1 MSRNPF
7 DPTPESLPSSI
18 PVFPLTG
25 VLLLPRGKLPLNI
38 FEPRYLNMVQD
49 ALASD
54 RMIGMIQP
62 QAAGAG
68 SAPVLYRTGCAGR
81 ITSFS
86 ETDDGRLLITLTGI
100 SRFLVAEEVATM
112 RGYRRVIPD
121 WSPFTAD
128 LAGGP
133 ETAALDRDRLDR
145 ALRGYFQMQGIS
157 ADWDAIAKTADE
169 RLVSTLAMICP
180 FSPSEKQALLE
191 SPGPV
196 ERANMLLTLLEM
208 AVHDPGADSD
218 RSRH

>member
-7 DPTPESLPSSI
+7 DPTPETLPSSI

-49 ALASD
+49 ALAAD

-62 QAAGAG
+62 QPGGGAVP
-68 SAPVLYRTGCAGR
+68 ALYRTGCAGR

-100 SRFLVAEEVATM
+100 SRFLITQEVATM

-133 ETAALDRDRLDR
+133 ETAALDRGRLDR
-145 ALRGYFQMQGIS
+145 ALRGYFQLQGIDV
-157 ADWDAIAKTADE
+157 DWNSIARTADE

-180 FSPSEKQALLE
+180 FTPPEKQALLE

-196 ERANMLLTLLEM
+196 ERAEMLLTLLEM

-218 RSRH
+218 HSRH

>member
-7 DPTPESLPSSI
+7 DPTPETLPSSI

-49 ALASD
+49 ALATD

-62 QAAGAG
+62 QPGGGAVP
-68 SAPVLYRTGCAGR
+68 ALYRTGCAGR

-86 ETDDGRLLITLTGI
+86 ETDDGRILITLTGI
-100 SRFLVAEEVATM
+100 SRFLITQEVATM

-133 ETAALDRDRLDR
+133 ETAALDRGRLDR
-145 ALRGYFQMQGIS
+145 ALRSYFQLQGIDV
-157 ADWDAIAKTADE
+157 DWNSIARTADE

-180 FSPSEKQALLE
+180 FTPPEKQALLE

-196 ERANMLLTLLEM
+196 ERAEMLLTLLEM

-218 RSRH
+218 HSRH

>member
-7 DPTPESLPSSI
+7 DPTPQTLPSSI

-49 ALASD
+49 ALATD

-62 QAAGAG
+62 QPGGGAVP
-68 SAPVLYRTGCAGR
+68 ALYSTGCAGR

-86 ETDDGRLLITLTGI
+86 ETDDGRILITLTGI
-100 SRFLVAEEVATM
+100 TRFLITEEVATL

-145 ALRGYFQMQGIS
+145 ALRSYFQLQGINV
-157 ADWDAIAKTADE
+157 DWNSIARTADE

-180 FSPSEKQALLE
+180 FTPPEKQALLE

-196 ERANMLLTLLEM
+196 ERAEMLLTLLEM

-218 RSRH
+218 HRRH

>member
-7 DPTPESLPSSI
+7 DPTPETLPSSI

-49 ALASD
+49 ALAAD

-62 QAAGAG
+62 QPGGGAV
-68 SAPVLYRTGCAGR
+68 PVLYRTGCAGR

-100 SRFLVAEEVATM
+100 SRFLITQEVATM

-133 ETAALDRDRLDR
+133 ETAALDRGRLDR
-145 ALRGYFQMQGIS
+145 ALRGYFQLQGIDV
-157 ADWDAIAKTADE
+157 DWNSIARTADE

-180 FSPSEKQALLE
+180 FTPPEKQALLE

-196 ERANMLLTLLEM
+196 ERAEMLLTLLEM

-218 RSRH
+218 HSRH